1 NAEGV
6 QEGQAMTFHIPGFVV
21 FLILASLW
29 WEYCW
34 KPARA
39 QWKLDQWRRHQAKYP
54 PTPEPFTP
62 EWYEYIYKDDI
73 PGLIARK
80 YWGHLA
86 GRISDAQGRRWLLE
100 LREELAKGVSD
111 DRRHELL
118 EQIKFCEQRLGKGAP

>member
-1 NAEGV
+1 MCAICASSRTRWNGRGSRATATRITTTTAGRAGQGNAEGV

-86 GRISDAQGRRWLLE
+86 GRISDAQG
-100 LREELAKGVSD
+100 
-111 DRRHELL
+111 
-118 EQIKFCEQRLGKGAP
+118 